1 LAVGEK
7 EDEEN
12 TGLLEPKEELLSG
25 DEEVEDNEDEDE
37 EEPPE
42 GDAGLEQEQE
52 QPNESQQ
59 QCWPTADEPAAPAAV
74 AKEEAEELQHPR
86 DEVVASDAAADAAA
100 AAAAATTATAAA
112 NANGHCKSSDA
123 DQEAEPEPEDLEL
136 DEDLLSLS
144 GDEDEDYDDE
154 ELQSLDSFYSDM
166 YSTHTS
172 SSYSPSISDGTM
184 TPNSHHL
191 PGAPTSAGASG
202 QEDHQHHHHSE
213 GKLNGGPDNEELVKP
228 KRLPHFHHHHHHH
241 YHHQQALK
249 IANKLRKINKEAKM
263 GAGGGGAGSGGAGS
277 KFDKLTGEGIKARG
291 DGSYQCQFCDKSFP
305 RLGYLKHHVQSHAEH
320 LPFKCEY
327 CSKLFKHKRSRDR
340 HKKLH
345 TNERNY
351 KCPHCEAAFSR
362 SDHLKIHMKTHDIQK
377 PFQCSMC
384 NRGYN
389 TAAALTSHMQKH
401 KKNAAI
407 LAAGGNPNALN
418 YSPRSTGSA
427 SASVSSNG
435 SLQKRRYA
443 LALASDSSPSRLD
456 FPKRSRSSH
465 VAAGNNNNTTA
476 TATPTPLLRCSYC
489 PKVTEFSSLEQL
501 NAHLQSVHEQQQQ
514 HQHAA
519 KTPSAPES
527 EGFQLSCEYCTMKF
541 GNIAGLFQHM
551 RSTHLDRLS
560 SPNSYYEHF
569 NRLATAGTFSPR
581 LALDLPK
588 IKPDL
593 GSPERET
600 TRAAEEDLPTDLS
613 SNKRRP
619 QTPTNSQ
626 QSQQLAPPA
635 APPGVFFCNQCNA
648 GLPDFESFRN
658 HLKSHIAEGMQMV
671 CPHCGL
677 SLPEQ
682 SEFERHVVGHFLI
695 TGSEF
700 NCSSSCGKS
709 FAKSED
715 LQQHLL
721 SEHVLT
727 LLKCSLCSELCESR
741 MAMQLH
747 LACTHSQETKLLR
760 CSACLELFRSDA
772 EFHVH
777 VKTRHQLGGHPS
789 MGATP
794 SAPANPL
801 QCMFCRAVC
810 SSELEMHFHL
820 AAHARQFRCPSCPET
835 FHVEF
840 LLDRHM
846 QSQHGG
852 GVKDKEQQRGSPNM
866 GSLYVNA
873 LLPPLAAAAAAA
885 AATNNNSSIIDYNV
899 AFKGLFGGGAGGGAA
914 SAAGAGSGGGSGGA
928 PPSGNKFY
936 SPLQVDTNALKAQ
949 TSPHPA
955 LMYGLS
961 QRYLM
966 EMYAAKSTSPAGGNE
981 GNPQPP
987 QANAPPSAPPSAA
1000 PTAAT
1005 FSCGMCE
1012 RQDLR
1017 SEAELHSHR
1026 KLAHNLKTG
1035 VSLRCAYCAGNFKSR
1050 AELEQHMKSCHNST
1064 GKHKCLICDEVFPS
1078 PAILAEHK
1086 LQHSKVGQSGKCS
1099 HCGQPLEDVAAF
1111 RAHLSEHG
1119 SDGATLP
1126 LACICCRQ
1134 TLHSEFELSLHAKF
1148 HTKSASSGGSLQE
1161 PVCALC
1167 LEPLPDVPV
1176 EGPAKLCEKC
1186 CRKHNLNG
1194 KRGKPSEQ
1202 PLQAPPGTGAGAGS
1216 GAAFVENRCNL
1227 CKMILPHAQKLQ
1239 EHLVEHTFAGTEQ
1252 RGFNCYICSAVFTA
1266 PGGLLNHMAEHG
1278 AHSRPYDCSLCPEK
1292 FYFRAELEHH
1302 QRSHE
1307 LRPQVTRPPKVEA
1320 PSIRNS
1326 SPICESPPSRS
1337 RSPEINVKQELYE
1350 TDTVESG
1357 GAGEDEPEENP
1368 QEDEEYIE
1376 VEQVPHETR
1385 TSELSSQLERS
1396 TSSA

>member
-1 LAVGEK
+1 MMALKMLYRGPSSRLENLIEK
-7 EDEEN
+7 IQA
-12 TGLLEPKEELLSG
+12 TKEIT
-25 DEEVEDNEDEDE
+25 N
-37 EEPPE
+37 
-42 GDAGLEQEQE
+42 
-52 QPNESQQ
+52 N
-59 QCWPTADEPAAPAAV
+59 
-74 AKEEAEELQHPR
+74 
-86 DEVVASDAAADAAA
+86 
-100 AAAAATTATAAA
+100 
-112 NANGHCKSSDA
+112 
-123 DQEAEPEPEDLEL
+123 
-136 DEDLLSLS
+136 
-144 GDEDEDYDDE
+144 
-154 ELQSLDSFYSDM
+154 DM

-172 SSYSPSISDGTM
+172 SSYSPSISDGTL
-184 TPNSHHL
+184 TPNSQQHQPQLATAAAAHTL
-191 PGAPTSAGASG
+191 EAPSG
-202 QEDHQHHHHSE
+202 EESKANGEAVAAQSELDQQEQE
-213 GKLNGGPDNEELVKP
+213 AARP
-228 KRLPHFHHHHHHH
+228 KRPAHLHHHHHH

-249 IANKLRKINKEAKM
+249 IANKLRKINKDAKLA
-263 GAGGGGAGSGGAGS
+263 AGGTGPGHGTAA
-277 KFDKLTGEGIKARG
+277 KFDKLTGEGIKSRG

-327 CSKLFKHKRSRDR
+327 CAKLFKHKRSRDR

-427 SASVSSNG
+427 SISSNG
-435 SLQKRRYA
+435 SLHKRRYA

-456 FPKRSRSSH
+456 FPKRSRAH
-465 VAAGNNNNTTA
+465 VPTTP
-476 TATPTPLLRCSYC
+476 TPTPLLRCSYC

-501 NAHLQSVHEQQQQ
+501 NAHLQSAHEQRETRSST
-514 HQHAA
+514 ATA
-519 KTPSAPES
+519 GVES
-527 EGFQLSCEYCTMKF
+527 GEAVQANGFQLSCEYCTMKF
-541 GNIAGLFQHM
+541 ANIAALFQHM
-551 RSTHLDRLS
+551 RATHLDRLS

-581 LALDLPK
+581 LALELPK
-588 IKPDL
+588 IKQDL
-593 GSPERET
+593 ASPQPQ
-600 TRAAEEDLPTDLS
+600 AAEKPEQELPTDLS

-619 QTPTNSQ
+619 LT
-626 QSQQLAPPA
+626 
-635 APPGVFFCNQCNA
+635 PPGVFFCNQCNA

-658 HLKSHIAEGMQMV
+658 HLKTHIAEGMQLI

-682 SEFERHVVGHFLI
+682 SEYERHVVAHFLI
-695 TGSEF
+695 SSSEF
-700 NCSSSCGKS
+700 NCSASCGKS
-709 FAKSED
+709 YAKAEE

-727 LLKCSLCSELCESR
+727 MLKCALCSELCENR
-741 MAMQLH
+741 MSMQLH
-747 LACTHSQETKLLR
+747 LACAHSQESKLLR
-760 CSACLELFRSDA
+760 CSACLELFRSDTD
-772 EFHVH
+772 FHVH
-777 VKTRHQLGGHPS
+777 VKTRHQLDRGSANGG
-789 MGATP
+789 AAAAAAAAAAAV

-810 SSELEMHFHL
+810 GSELEMHFHL

-852 GVKDKEQQRGSPNM
+852 GVKDKEPGSNM

-885 AATNNNSSIIDYNV
+885 AAATNNNNNNNNSNLHIDYNV
-899 AFKGLFGGGAGGGAA
+899 AFKGLFGGT
-914 SAAGAGSGGGSGGA
+914 
-928 PPSGNKFY
+928 PSPAQSNSKFY
-936 SPLQVDTNALKAQ
+936 SPLQVDTSALKPQQ
-949 TSPHPA
+949 TPHPA

-966 EMYAAKSTSPAGGNE
+966 EMYAAKATSPA
-981 GNPQPP
+981 
-987 QANAPPSAPPSAA
+987 ASAPELPAASSQATATASSAGGSSSY
-1000 PTAAT
+1000 
-1005 FSCGMCE
+1005 SCGMCE

-1035 VSLRCAYCAGNFKSR
+1035 VSLRCAYCSGNYKSR
-1050 AELEQHMKSCHNST
+1050 AELEQHMKSCHNSS
-1064 GKHKCLICDEVFPS
+1064 GKHKCLICDEIFPS

-1086 LQHSKVGQSGKCS
+1086 LQHSKVGQSGKCA
-1099 HCGQPLEDVAAF
+1099 HCGQQLEHVAAF
-1111 RAHLSEHG
+1111 RAHLGEHG
-1119 SDGATLP
+1119 NDGHLP
-1126 LACICCRQ
+1126 MACICCRQ

-1148 HTKSASSGGSLQE
+1148 HTKSPGSGSLQE

-1167 LEPLPDVPV
+1167 LEPLPGAAG
-1176 EGPAKLCEKC
+1176 ETAKLCEKC

-1194 KRGKPSEQ
+1194 KRKESTAA
-1202 PLQAPPGTGAGAGS
+1202 APPAPP
-1216 GAAFVENRCNL
+1216 AAPPATASTAYLENRCNL

-1266 PGGLLNHMAEHG
+1266 PAGLLTHIAEHG
-1278 AHSRPYDCSLCPEK
+1278 ARPYDCNLCPEK

-1302 QRSHE
+1302 QRAHE
-1307 LRPQVTRPPKVEA
+1307 LRPPPPAAARAAQPKQETHSSTASSPLA
-1320 PSIRNS
+1320 PS
-1326 SPICESPPSRS
+1326 PSH
-1337 RSPEINVKQELYE
+1337 VKQELYE
-1350 TDTVESG
+1350 SETANSPNAEQ
-1357 GAGEDEPEENP
+1357 PIQEE
-1368 QEDEEYIE
+1368 EEYIE
-1376 VEQVPHETR
+1376 VEQVPQETLR
-1385 TSELSSQLERS
+1385 SGELLSTERS
-1396 TSSA
+1396 SSSA

>member
-1 LAVGEK
+1 MMALKMLYRGPSSRLENLIEK
-7 EDEEN
+7 IQA
-12 TGLLEPKEELLSG
+12 TKEIT
-25 DEEVEDNEDEDE
+25 N
-37 EEPPE
+37 
-42 GDAGLEQEQE
+42 
-52 QPNESQQ
+52 N
-59 QCWPTADEPAAPAAV
+59 
-74 AKEEAEELQHPR
+74 
-86 DEVVASDAAADAAA
+86 
-100 AAAAATTATAAA
+100 
-112 NANGHCKSSDA
+112 
-123 DQEAEPEPEDLEL
+123 
-136 DEDLLSLS
+136 
-144 GDEDEDYDDE
+144 
-154 ELQSLDSFYSDM
+154 DM

-191 PGAPTSAGASG
+191 PGALTTAG
-202 QEDHQHHHHSE
+202 QEDHPIEGKMNGGSE
-213 GKLNGGPDNEELVKP
+213 GGELPKP
-228 KRLPHFHHHHHHH
+228 KRLPHFHHHHH

-263 GAGGGGAGSGGAGS
+263 GANGSAGSTGAVS
-277 KFDKLTGEGIKARG
+277 KFDKLTGEGIKSRG
-291 DGSYQCQFCDKSFP
+291 DGSYQCQFCEKTFP

-327 CSKLFKHKRSRDR
+327 CAKLFKHKRSRDR

-465 VAAGNNNNTTA
+465 VGGANTNTTA
-476 TATPTPLLRCSYC
+476 ATPTPLLRCSYC
-489 PKVTEFSSLEQL
+489 PKVAEFSSLEQL
-501 NAHLQSVHEQQQQ
+501 NAHLQSVHEQTV
-514 HQHAA
+514 
-519 KTPSAPES
+519 KTPDS

-551 RSTHLDRLS
+551 RATHMDRLS

-581 LALDLPK
+581 LAMDMPK

-593 GSPERET
+593 GSPERDS
-600 TRAAEEDLPTDLS
+600 RPAEEDLPTDLS

-619 QTPTNSQ
+619 VTPNPQTQN
-626 QSQQLAPPA
+626 QLPPPS

-658 HLKSHIAEGMQMV
+658 HLKSHIAEGMQLI

-721 SEHVLT
+721 AEHVLT
-727 LLKCSLCSELCESR
+727 LLKCSLCSEVCESR

-747 LACTHSQETKLLR
+747 LACSHSQETKLLR

-777 VKTRHQLGGHPS
+777 VKTRHQLSGHPTL
-789 MGATP
+789 GAN
-794 SAPANPL
+794 SNAPANPL

-852 GVKDKEQQRGSPNM
+852 VKDKEASSPNM

-899 AFKGLFGGGAGGGAA
+899 AFKGLFGGG
-914 SAAGAGSGGGSGGA
+914 GAGSGGGGSGPA
-928 PPSGNKFY
+928 PPPSSNKFY
-936 SPLQVDTNALKAQ
+936 SPLQVDTNALKTQ

-966 EMYAAKSTSPAGGNE
+966 EMYAAKSTSPAGDVTS
-981 GNPQPP
+981 NPQSTQASQASAAAPPPPP
-987 QANAPPSAPPSAA
+987 QNPP
-1000 PTAAT
+1000 TAT

-1119 SDGATLP
+1119 SDGGSLP

-1148 HTKSASSGGSLQE
+1148 HTKSSSSGGSLQE

-1167 LEPLPDVPV
+1167 LEPLPDAT
-1176 EGPAKLCEKC
+1176 EGPAKLCDKC

-1194 KRGKPSEQ
+1194 KRGKHTE
-1202 PLQAPPGTGAGAGS
+1202 PPAVLPPQS
-1216 GAAFVENRCNL
+1216 SSFVENRCNL

-1266 PGGLLNHMAEHG
+1266 PGGLLNHMSEHG

-1302 QRSHE
+1302 QRGHE
-1307 LRPQVTRPPKVEA
+1307 LRPRPSQPKVEVA
-1320 PSIRNS
+1320 SNQRNS
-1326 SPICESPPSRS
+1326 SPSQSPTV
-1337 RSPEINVKQELYE
+1337 RSPTIVKQELYE
-1350 TDTVESG
+1350 TDTVESN
-1357 GAGEDEPEENP
+1357 GAEDEPENP
-1368 QEDEEYIE
+1368 PDEEEYIE
-1376 VEQVPHETR
+1376 VEQMPHETR
-1385 TSELSSQLERS
+1385 PSEMGSQLERS

>member
-1 LAVGEK
+1 DDDDDV
-7 EDEEN
+7 D
-12 TGLLEPKEELLSG
+12 
-25 DEEVEDNEDEDE
+25 DDDDDVDDD
-37 EEPPE
+37 
-42 GDAGLEQEQE
+42 D
-52 QPNESQQ
+52 
-59 QCWPTADEPAAPAAV
+59 D
-74 AKEEAEELQHPR
+74 
-86 DEVVASDAAADAAA
+86 
-100 AAAAATTATAAA
+100 
-112 NANGHCKSSDA
+112 
-123 DQEAEPEPEDLEL
+123 
-136 DEDLLSLS
+136 
-144 GDEDEDYDDE
+144 DDE
-154 ELQSLDSFYSDM
+154 ELHSLDSFYSDM

-172 SSYSPSISDGTM
+172 SSYSPSISDGTL
-184 TPNSHHL
+184 TPNSQQPHPQL
-191 PGAPTSAGASG
+191 LAAG
-202 QEDHQHHHHSE
+202 EDPNAEQS
-213 GKLNGGPDNEELVKP
+213 KLNGDTATTAAADEEQERDREREREREPP
-228 KRLPHFHHHHHHH
+228 KLKRPAHLHHHHHHH

-249 IANKLRKINKEAKM
+249 IANKLRKINKEAKLS
-263 GAGGGGAGSGGAGS
+263 GPTAAAGGGGGGGGGAGAGGGNSGAAAA
-277 KFDKLTGEGIKARG
+277 KFDKLTGDGIKSRG
-291 DGSYQCQFCDKSFP
+291 DGSYQCQFCEKSFP

-327 CSKLFKHKRSRDR
+327 CAKLFKHKRSRDR

-427 SASVSSNG
+427 SASAASISSNG
-435 SLQKRRYA
+435 SLHKRRYA

-456 FPKRSRSSH
+456 YPKRSRGH
-465 VAAGNNNNTTA
+465 AHPP
-476 TATPTPLLRCSYC
+476 TPTPLLRCSYC
-489 PKVTEFSSLEQL
+489 PKPVEFSSLEQL
-501 NAHLQSVHEQQQQ
+501 NAHLQQAHEQPTTEPSE
-514 HQHAA
+514 AEA
-519 KTPSAPES
+519 KAQAN
-527 EGFQLSCEYCTMKF
+527 GFQLSCEYCTMRF
-541 GNIAGLFQHM
+541 ANIAGLFQHM
-551 RSTHLDRLS
+551 RATHLDRLS

-581 LALDLPK
+581 LALELPPK

-593 GSPERET
+593 GSPQRE
-600 TRAAEEDLPTDLS
+600 AALEKPEQELPTDLS
-613 SNKRRP
+613 SNKRR
-619 QTPTNSQ
+619 TVS
-626 QSQQLAPPA
+626 PPGGPAAVAASAAAA

-658 HLKSHIAEGMQMV
+658 HLKTHIAEGMQLV

-682 SEFERHVVGHFLI
+682 SEFERHVVAHFLI
-695 TGSEF
+695 ASCEF
-700 NCSSSCGKS
+700 NCAAGSCGKS
-709 FAKSED
+709 FAKADE
-715 LQQHLL
+715 LQQHLN
-721 SEHVLT
+721 SDHVLT
-727 LLKCSLCSELCESR
+727 LLKCALCAEICETR

-747 LACTHSQETKLLR
+747 LACAHGQETKLLR
-760 CSACLELFRSDA
+760 CSACLELFRTDTD
-772 EFHVH
+772 FHVH
-777 VKTRHQLGGHPS
+777 VKTRHPLVAGHQPPAS
-789 MGATP
+789 ATA
-794 SAPANPL
+794 APPAPGNPL

-810 SSELEMHFHL
+810 ASELEMHFHL

-852 GVKDKEQQRGSPNM
+852 GGGGVKERTPPKDSSPSM

-885 AATNNNSSIIDYNV
+885 AAASATNNNSSLHIDYNV
-899 AFKGLFGGGAGGGAA
+899 AFKGLFGGAGAA
-914 SAAGAGSGGGSGGA
+914 SAGGA
-928 PPSGNKFY
+928 PGGKFY
-936 SPLQVDTNALKAQ
+936 SPLQVDTSGLKAQ
-949 TSPHPA
+949 QPSPHPA

-966 EMYAAKSTSPAGGNE
+966 EMYAAKATSPAAG
-981 GNPQPP
+981 
-987 QANAPPSAPPSAA
+987 SAPEA
-1000 PTAAT
+1000 PAQSPAQQASGGTAAGSASSSY
-1005 FSCGMCE
+1005 SCGMCE

-1035 VSLRCAYCAGNFKSR
+1035 VSLRCAYCSGNFKSR
-1050 AELEQHMKSCHNST
+1050 AELEQHMKSCHNSS
-1064 GKHKCLICDEVFPS
+1064 GKHKCLICDEIFPS

-1086 LQHSKVGQSGKCS
+1086 LQHSKVGQSGKCA
-1099 HCGQPLEDVAAF
+1099 HCGQQLEHVAAF
-1111 RAHLSEHG
+1111 RAHLGEHG
-1119 SDGATLP
+1119 GDGNLP

-1148 HTKSASSGGSLQE
+1148 HTKSSGGNGAGIIGGGNLQE

-1167 LEPLPDVPV
+1167 LEPLPGAG
-1176 EGPAKLCEKC
+1176 ETAKLCDKC
-1186 CRKHNLNG
+1186 CRKHNLNLNG
-1194 KRGKPSEQ
+1194 KRSKE
-1202 PLQAPPGTGAGAGS
+1202 APPSAGHAPAGYL
-1216 GAAFVENRCNL
+1216 ENRCNL

-1266 PGGLLNHMAEHG
+1266 PAGLLGHIGEHG
-1278 AHSRPYDCSLCPEK
+1278 ARPYDCNLCPEK

-1302 QRSHE
+1302 QRAHE
-1307 LRPQVTRPPKVEA
+1307 LRPAPLPAAAPIPLPVPVPAARVAKQETRSSSA
-1320 PSIRNS
+1320 S
-1326 SPICESPPSRS
+1326 SPLALSPSR
-1337 RSPEINVKQELYE
+1337 VKQELYE
-1350 TDTVESG
+1350 SET
-1357 GAGEDEPEENP
+1357 AGSPPAHAAEAPP
-1368 QEDEEYIE
+1368 QDDEEYIE
-1376 VEQVPHETR
+1376 VEQMPLETR
-1385 TSELSSQLERS
+1385 AAELLTAAHTERS
-1396 TSSA
+1396 SSSA

>member
-1 LAVGEK
+1 VGEK
-7 EDEEN
+7 DDEEN
-12 TGLLEPKEELLSG
+12 TGGLLEPKEELLSG
-25 DEEVEDNEDEDE
+25 DEENEDNEDEDE
-37 EEPPE
+37 ELGPDEEAPE
-42 GDAGLEQEQE
+42 GGELAAQFGS
-52 QPNESQQ
+52 NESQKQ
-59 QCWPTADEPAAPAAV
+59 QQHQHQSWPTADEPVAPVAV
-74 AKEEAEELQHPR
+74 AKEEAEDAEAEAEELQHPR
-86 DEVVASDAAADAAA
+86 DGAAASDAATATTT
-100 AAAAATTATAAA
+100 AATDAA
-112 NANGHCKSSDA
+112 NANGHCKSS
-123 DQEAEPEPEDLEL
+123 EPEDGEPDAEEL
-136 DEDLLSLS
+136 DLDEELLSLS
-144 GDEDEDYDDE
+144 GDEDYDDE

-191 PGAPTSAGASG
+191 PGAPASLPG
-202 QEDHQHHHHSE
+202 QDQDHPRE
-213 GKLNGGPDNEELVKP
+213 GSTNGGLDGEVDLVKP

-263 GAGGGGAGSGGAGS
+263 GALGGAGAGGAGS
-277 KFDKLTGEGIKARG
+277 KFDKLTGEGIKSRG
-291 DGSYQCQFCDKSFP
+291 DGSYQCQFCEKSFP

-435 SLQKRRYA
+435 SLHKRRYA
-443 LALASDSSPSRLD
+443 LALATDSSPSRLD
-456 FPKRSRSSH
+456 YPQKRSRS
-465 VAAGNNNNTTA
+465 GTTTTA
-476 TATPTPLLRCSYC
+476 AATANATPTPLLRCSYC

-514 HQHAA
+514 PPV
-519 KTPSAPES
+519 KNPSQEA

-593 GSPERET
+593 GSPEQREL
-600 TRAAEEDLPTDLS
+600 RPAEEDLPTDLS

-619 QTPTNSQ
+619 LTPNPQ
-626 QSQQLAPPA
+626 PPP

-658 HLKSHIAEGMQMV
+658 HLKSHIAEGMQQV
-671 CPHCGL
+671 CPHCGV

-721 SEHVLT
+721 TEHVLT

-747 LACTHSQETKLLR
+747 LACAHSQETKLLR

-777 VKTRHQLGGHPS
+777 VKTRHQLGGHPALGS
-789 MGATP
+789 ATANTP
-794 SAPANPL
+794 SNPL
-801 QCMFCRAVC
+801 QCMFCRVVC

-852 GVKDKEQQRGSPNM
+852 GAGVKDKEASSPNM

-899 AFKGLFGGGAGGGAA
+899 AFKGLFGAAAGGG
-914 SAAGAGSGGGSGGA
+914 GGGSGA
-928 PPSGNKFY
+928 PTAPSSKFY

-966 EMYAAKSTSPAGGNE
+966 EMYAAKSASPPGSEGGASGQAV
-981 GNPQPP
+981 GN
-987 QANAPPSAPPSAA
+987 QAAAAAAPPPPPPAPQQAPP
-1000 PTAAT
+1000 TT

-1119 SDGATLP
+1119 SDGASLP

-1167 LEPLPDVPV
+1167 LEPLPDAT

-1194 KRGKPSEQ
+1194 KRSKPPSEPPVQSLQ
-1202 PLQAPPGTGAGAGS
+1202 PIQPPS

-1252 RGFNCYICSAVFTA
+1252 RGYNCYICSAVFTA
-1266 PGGLLNHMAEHG
+1266 AGGLLNHMAEHG
-1278 AHSRPYDCSLCPEK
+1278 AHTRPYDCNLCPEK

-1302 QRSHE
+1302 QRGHE
-1307 LRPQVTRPPKVEA
+1307 LRPQARPKMEV
-1320 PSIRNS
+1320 PSNRTSS
-1326 SPICESPPSRS
+1326 SPIDSPV
-1337 RSPEINVKQELYE
+1337 RSPTIVKQELYE
-1350 TDTVESG
+1350 TDTAQSAG
-1357 GAGEDEPEENP
+1357 GDEDEPENAH
-1368 QEDEEYIE
+1368 EDEEYIE
-1376 VEQVPHETR
+1376 VEQMPHEGR
-1385 TSELSSQLERS
+1385 PSDLERA

>member
-1 LAVGEK
+1 MMALKMLYRGPSSRLENLIEK
-7 EDEEN
+7 IQA
-12 TGLLEPKEELLSG
+12 TKEITS
-25 DEEVEDNEDEDE
+25 N
-37 EEPPE
+37 
-42 GDAGLEQEQE
+42 
-52 QPNESQQ
+52 
-59 QCWPTADEPAAPAAV
+59 
-74 AKEEAEELQHPR
+74 
-86 DEVVASDAAADAAA
+86 
-100 AAAAATTATAAA
+100 
-112 NANGHCKSSDA
+112 
-123 DQEAEPEPEDLEL
+123 
-136 DEDLLSLS
+136 
-144 GDEDEDYDDE
+144 
-154 ELQSLDSFYSDM
+154 DM

-191 PGAPTSAGASG
+191 PGAPNPAG
-202 QEDHQHHHHSE
+202 QEDHHPSE
-213 GKLNGGPDNEELVKP
+213 GKANGGAEGEELPKP

-249 IANKLRKINKEAKM
+249 IANKLRKINKETKM
-263 GAGGGGAGSGGAGS
+263 GAAAGAGSAGAGS
-277 KFDKLTGEGIKARG
+277 KFDKLTGEGIKSRG
-291 DGSYQCQFCDKSFP
+291 DGSYQCQFCEKTFP

-456 FPKRSRSSH
+456 FPKRSRS
-465 VAAGNNNNTTA
+465 GNLGGTTTT
-476 TATPTPLLRCSYC
+476 TATPTPMLRCSYC

-501 NAHLQSVHEQQQQ
+501 NAHLQSVHEQQPTG
-514 HQHAA
+514 
-519 KTPSAPES
+519 KSAPGQ
-527 EGFQLSCEYCTMKF
+527 EGETFQLSCEYCTMKF

-551 RSTHLDRLS
+551 RSTHMDRLS

-588 IKPDL
+588 IKQDL
-593 GSPERET
+593 GSPERES
-600 TRAAEEDLPTDLS
+600 RQAEEDLPTDLS

-619 QTPTNSQ
+619 LTPNPPSQT
-626 QSQQLAPPA
+626 QLAPPS

-658 HLKSHIAEGMQMV
+658 HLKSHIAEGMQLV

-721 SEHVLT
+721 SDHVLT

-747 LACTHSQETKLLR
+747 LACAHSQETKLLR

-777 VKTRHQLGGHPS
+777 VKTRHQLGGHPAL
-789 MGATP
+789 GATS
-794 SAPANPL
+794 SAPSNPL

-852 GVKDKEQQRGSPNM
+852 VKDKESNSPNM

-899 AFKGLFGGGAGGGAA
+899 AFKGLFGG
-914 SAAGAGSGGGSGGA
+914 SAGSGGGSAGGGAAGGA
-928 PPSGNKFY
+928 PPSSNKFY

-966 EMYAAKSTSPAGGNE
+966 EMYAAKSTSPAGNE
-981 GNPQPP
+981 GVGNPPVSTPQTAAPPP
-987 QANAPPSAPPSAA
+987 QSAQ
-1000 PTAAT
+1000 TAT

-1119 SDGATLP
+1119 SDGASLP

-1148 HTKSASSGGSLQE
+1148 HTKSSSSGGSLQE

-1167 LEPLPDVPV
+1167 LEPLPDAT
-1176 EGPAKLCEKC
+1176 EGPAKLCDKC

-1194 KRGKPSEQ
+1194 KRGKPTEPPSAS
-1202 PLQAPPGTGAGAGS
+1202 LQSQTPS
-1216 GAAFVENRCNL
+1216 SFVENRCNL

-1266 PGGLLNHMAEHG
+1266 PGGLLNHMGEHG
-1278 AHSRPYDCSLCPEK
+1278 AHSRPYDCSICPDK

-1307 LRPQVTRPPKVEA
+1307 QRPQVRAPVSKVEV
-1320 PSIRNS
+1320 PSIRKS
-1326 SPICESPPSRS
+1326 SPSQSPV
-1337 RSPEINVKQELYE
+1337 RSPTIVKQELYE
-1350 TDTVESG
+1350 TDTVESN
-1357 GAGEDEPEENP
+1357 AGEDEPENP
-1368 QEDEEYIE
+1368 PEEEEYIE
-1376 VEQVPHETR
+1376 VEQMPHETR
-1385 TSELSSQLERS
+1385 PAEIGSQMERS

>member
-1 LAVGEK
+1 MMALKMLYRGPSSRLENLIEK
-7 EDEEN
+7 IQA
-12 TGLLEPKEELLSG
+12 TKEIT
-25 DEEVEDNEDEDE
+25 N
-37 EEPPE
+37 
-42 GDAGLEQEQE
+42 
-52 QPNESQQ
+52 N
-59 QCWPTADEPAAPAAV
+59 
-74 AKEEAEELQHPR
+74 
-86 DEVVASDAAADAAA
+86 
-100 AAAAATTATAAA
+100 
-112 NANGHCKSSDA
+112 
-123 DQEAEPEPEDLEL
+123 
-136 DEDLLSLS
+136 
-144 GDEDEDYDDE
+144 
-154 ELQSLDSFYSDM
+154 DM

-184 TPNSHHL
+184 TPNAHHL
-191 PGAPTSAGASG
+191 ATASTNAL
-202 QEDHQHHHHSE
+202 Q
-213 GKLNGGPDNEELVKP
+213 EELHPGDGKSNGVPGEESAKP
-228 KRLPHFHHHHHHH
+228 KRQPHFHHHHHH

-263 GAGGGGAGSGGAGS
+263 AAAGAAGAGSGSGAAGGAAA
-277 KFDKLTGEGIKARG
+277 KFDKLTGEGIKSRG
-291 DGSYQCQFCDKSFP
+291 DGSYQCQFCDKTFP

-327 CSKLFKHKRSRDR
+327 CAKLFKHKRSRDR

-435 SLQKRRYA
+435 SLHKRRYA
-443 LALASDSSPSRLD
+443 LALATDSSSSRLD

-465 VAAGNNNNTTA
+465 VAGTP
-476 TATPTPLLRCSYC
+476 TPTPLLRCSYC
-489 PKVTEFSSLEQL
+489 PKATEFSSLEQL
-501 NAHLQSVHEQQQQ
+501 NAHLQNVHEQQQQ
-514 HQHAA
+514 QQQPQQQSQQQQQQSA
-519 KTPSAPES
+519 KTPVQEG

-551 RSTHLDRLS
+551 RATHLDRLS

-593 GSPERET
+593 GSPEPRES
-600 TRAAEEDLPTDLS
+600 RPSEDDLPTDLS

-619 QTPTNSQ
+619 QTPANA
-626 QSQQLAPPA
+626 APNPPPQAA
-635 APPGVFFCNQCNA
+635 APPGIFFCNQCNA

-658 HLKSHIAEGMQMV
+658 HLKSHIAEGMQLI

-682 SEFERHVVGHFLI
+682 SDFERHVVGHFLI
-695 TGSEF
+695 ANSEF
-700 NCSSSCGKS
+700 NCSASCGKS
-709 FAKSED
+709 FGKAEE
-715 LQQHLL
+715 LQQHLIT
-721 SEHVLT
+721 EHVLT
-727 LLKCSLCSELCESR
+727 LLKCGLCSEMCETR

-747 LACTHSQETKLLR
+747 LACAHSHETKLLR
-760 CSACLELFRSDA
+760 CSACMEVFRSDGD
-772 EFHVH
+772 FHVH
-777 VKTRHQLGGHPS
+777 VKTRHQLGNHHQHQQHHQQHHP
-789 MGATP
+789 MGGNGG
-794 SAPANPL
+794 SPANPL

-852 GVKDKEQQRGSPNM
+852 GKDKEQPPQSSPNM

-899 AFKGLFGGGAGGGAA
+899 AFKGLFGGGATGGSAPTGPAAA
-914 SAAGAGSGGGSGGA
+914 S
-928 PPSGNKFY
+928 KFY

-966 EMYAAKSTSPAGGNE
+966 EMYAAKSTSPANSTANESAAAAAAAGGGGVGVGVGIGGASSIN
-981 GNPQPP
+981 GPP
-987 QANAPPSAPPSAA
+987 AAQAPPPSAP
-1000 PTAAT
+1000 AAT

-1064 GKHKCLICDEVFPS
+1064 GKHKCLICDEIFPS

-1086 LQHSKVGQSGKCS
+1086 LQHSKVGQSGKCAHCS
-1099 HCGQPLEDVAAF
+1099 HPLEDVAAF

-1119 SDGATLP
+1119 SDGASLP

-1148 HTKSASSGGSLQE
+1148 HTKSSSSGGSLQE

-1167 LEPLPDVPV
+1167 LEPLPGAV
-1176 EGPAKLCEKC
+1176 EGPTTPAKLCEKC

-1194 KRGKPSEQ
+1194 KRSKASEGPAIQAQ
-1202 PLQAPPGTGAGAGS
+1202 P
-1216 GAAFVENRCNL
+1216 AAYLENRCNL

-1266 PGGLLNHMAEHG
+1266 PGGLLGHMAEHG
-1278 AHSRPYDCSLCPEK
+1278 AHSRPYDCNICPEK

-1302 QRSHE
+1302 QRAHE
-1307 LRPQVTRPPKVEA
+1307 LRPTVRPALAKPEPPMRRSA
-1320 PSIRNS
+1320 SPSP
-1326 SPICESPPSRS
+1326 SPV
-1337 RSPEINVKQELYE
+1337 RSPTTVKQELYD
-1350 TDTVESG
+1350 TDTGHSG
-1357 GAGEDEPEENP
+1357 GCDDEPEPAQDE
-1368 QEDEEYIE
+1368 EEYIE
-1376 VEQVPHETR
+1376 VERMPHETR
-1385 TSELSSQLERS
+1385 PRDVMSQLERA
-1396 TSSA
+1396 TNSA

>member
-1 LAVGEK
+1 MMALKMLYRGPSSRLENLIEK
-7 EDEEN
+7 IQA
-12 TGLLEPKEELLSG
+12 TKEIS
-25 DEEVEDNEDEDE
+25 N
-37 EEPPE
+37 
-42 GDAGLEQEQE
+42 
-52 QPNESQQ
+52 N
-59 QCWPTADEPAAPAAV
+59 
-74 AKEEAEELQHPR
+74 
-86 DEVVASDAAADAAA
+86 
-100 AAAAATTATAAA
+100 
-112 NANGHCKSSDA
+112 
-123 DQEAEPEPEDLEL
+123 
-136 DEDLLSLS
+136 
-144 GDEDEDYDDE
+144 
-154 ELQSLDSFYSDM
+154 DM

-172 SSYSPSISDGTM
+172 SSYSPSISDGTL
-184 TPNSHHL
+184 TPNSQQPHPQHL
-191 PGAPTSAGASG
+191 VAG
-202 QEDHQHHHHSE
+202 EDPHSE
-213 GKLNGGPDNEELVKP
+213 QSKTNGDISTTAEEDRERDREREREREREPTKL
-228 KRLPHFHHHHHHH
+228 KRPAHLHHHHHH

-249 IANKLRKINKEAKM
+249 IANKLRKINKEAKLT
-263 GAGGGGAGSGGAGS
+263 GPTGGGGAGGNTGATAAT
-277 KFDKLTGEGIKARG
+277 KFDKLTGDGIKNRG

-327 CSKLFKHKRSRDR
+327 CAKLFKHKRSRDR

-427 SASVSSNG
+427 SASASISSNG
-435 SLQKRRYA
+435 SLHKRRYA

-456 FPKRSRSSH
+456 YPKRSRGQQ
-465 VAAGNNNNTTA
+465 VPTTP
-476 TATPTPLLRCSYC
+476 TPTPLPTPLLRCSYC
-489 PKVTEFSSLEQL
+489 PKAMEFSSLEQL
-501 NAHLQSVHEQQQQ
+501 NAHLQQAHEQPTTEVT
-514 HQHAA
+514 HAA
-519 KTPSAPES
+519 GEES
-527 EGFQLSCEYCTMKF
+527 KLQANGFQLSCEYCTMRF
-541 GNIAGLFQHM
+541 SNIAGLFQHM
-551 RSTHLDRLS
+551 RATHLDRLS

-581 LALDLPK
+581 LALELPAK

-593 GSPERET
+593 SSPQLEKPEQ
-600 TRAAEEDLPTDLS
+600 ELPTDLS
-613 SNKRRP
+613 SNKRRTVSP
-619 QTPTNSQ
+619 PVVATTA
-626 QSQQLAPPA
+626 AP

-658 HLKSHIAEGMQMV
+658 HLKTHIAEGMQLI

-682 SEFERHVVGHFLI
+682 SEFERHVVAHFLI
-695 TGSEF
+695 ASCEF
-700 NCSSSCGKS
+700 NCSAGSCGKS
-709 FAKSED
+709 FAKSDE
-715 LQQHLL
+715 LQQHLQ

-727 LLKCSLCSELCESR
+727 LLKCALCAEICETR

-747 LACTHSQETKLLR
+747 LACAHGQETKLLR
-760 CSACLELFRSDA
+760 CSACLELFRNDTD
-772 EFHVH
+772 FHVH
-777 VKTRHQLGGHPS
+777 VKTRHQLAGNQGVAPPAPVAPGH
-789 MGATP
+789 
-794 SAPANPL
+794 APGPGQTNPL

-852 GVKDKEQQRGSPNM
+852 VKEHSPPQVKDSSPNM

-885 AATNNNSSIIDYNV
+885 AAATNNNSNLHIDYNV
-899 AFKGLFGGGAGGGAA
+899 AFKGLFGGAGAA
-914 SAAGAGSGGGSGGA
+914 APAAG
-928 PPSGNKFY
+928 KFY
-936 SPLQVDTNALKAQ
+936 SPLQVDTSGLKPQ
-949 TSPHPA
+949 QSPHPA

-966 EMYAAKSTSPAGGNE
+966 EMYAAKATSPAAASASEVPSTPSQSQPSSGGATS
-981 GNPQPP
+981 
-987 QANAPPSAPPSAA
+987 QA
-1000 PTAAT
+1000 AAT
-1005 FSCGMCE
+1005 GSSNYSCGMCE

-1035 VSLRCAYCAGNFKSR
+1035 VSLRCAYCSGNFKSR
-1050 AELEQHMKSCHNST
+1050 AELEQHMKSCHNSS
-1064 GKHKCLICDEVFPS
+1064 GKYKCLICDEIFPS

-1086 LQHSKVGQSGKCS
+1086 LQHSKVGQSGKCA
-1099 HCGQPLEDVAAF
+1099 HCGQQLEHVAAF

-1119 SDGATLP
+1119 GDGNLP
-1126 LACICCRQ
+1126 MACICCRQ

-1148 HTKSASSGGSLQE
+1148 HTKSSSGVGSLQE

-1167 LEPLPDVPV
+1167 LEPLPGAGDT
-1176 EGPAKLCEKC
+1176 AKLCDKC
-1186 CRKHNLNG
+1186 CRKHNLNLNG
-1194 KRGKPSEQ
+1194 KRSKESTAPSATA
-1202 PLQAPPGTGAGAGS
+1202 APANVAPS
-1216 GAAFVENRCNL
+1216 NYLENRCNL

-1266 PGGLLNHMAEHG
+1266 PAGLLSHIAEHG
-1278 AHSRPYDCSLCPEK
+1278 ARPYDCNLCPEK

-1302 QRSHE
+1302 QRAHE
-1307 LRPQVTRPPKVEA
+1307 LRPAAVPAAPAARVAKQETRSSSTSA
-1320 PSIRNS
+1320 SASAS
-1326 SPICESPPSRS
+1326 SPIALSPRH
-1337 RSPEINVKQELYE
+1337 VKQELYE
-1350 TDTVESG
+1350 SETAPSPPLATEATVQ
-1357 GAGEDEPEENP
+1357 DE
-1368 QEDEEYIE
+1368 EEYIE
-1376 VEQVPHETR
+1376 VEQMPLETR
-1385 TSELSSQLERS
+1385 SSELLTTGHPERS
-1396 TSSA
+1396 SSSA

>member
-1 LAVGEK
+1 MSRRKQAKPRACLKLGEK
-7 EDEEN
+7 EEETQPN
-12 TGLLEPKEELLSG
+12 VGDLLEPKEELLSA
-25 DEEVEDNEDEDE
+25 DEEDGEEDAEAEEDAEGELLTE
-37 EEPPE
+37 EKP
-42 GDAGLEQEQE
+42 LK
-52 QPNESQQ
+52 PNESQPQ
-59 QCWPTADEPAAPAAV
+59 SHWTTADEDPAGGSLVP
-74 AKEEAEELQHPR
+74 KEEAEEVQHPR
-86 DEVVASDAAADAAA
+86 DKEGPAAGGASD
-100 AAAAATTATAAA
+100 AAA
-112 NANGHCKSSDA
+112 NANGHCKSSVRTHNKNNPDDEEDA
-123 DQEAEPEPEDLEL
+123 VADAENAEEEPEDMDL
-136 DEDLLSLS
+136 DDDLLSLS
-144 GDEDEDYDDE
+144 GEEDYDDE

-172 SSYSPSISDGTM
+172 SSYSPSISDGTL

-191 PGAPTSAGASG
+191 AATSASAG
-202 QEDHQHHHHSE
+202 QEDPHLTAE
-213 GKLNGGPDNEELVKP
+213 GKSNGIPGEEPAKP
-228 KRLPHFHHHHHHH
+228 KRQPHFHHHHH

-263 GAGGGGAGSGGAGS
+263 AAAGGALAGTGAGGGAAA
-277 KFDKLTGEGIKARG
+277 KFDKLTGEGIKSRG
-291 DGSYQCQFCDKSFP
+291 DGSYQCQFCDKTFP

-327 CSKLFKHKRSRDR
+327 CAKLFKHKRSRDR

-435 SLQKRRYA
+435 SLHKRRYA
-443 LALASDSSPSRLD
+443 LALATDSSPSRLD

-465 VAAGNNNNTTA
+465 VGSTP
-476 TATPTPLLRCSYC
+476 TPTPLLRCSYC
-489 PKVTEFSSLEQL
+489 PKATEFSSLEQL
-501 NAHLQSVHEQQQQ
+501 NAHLQNVHEQPQPPQQPQQSQQQ
-514 HQHAA
+514 QSA
-519 KTPSAPES
+519 KTPVQEG

-551 RSTHLDRLS
+551 RATHLDRLS

-588 IKPDL
+588 IKTDL
-593 GSPERET
+593 GSPEREN
-600 TRAAEEDLPTDLS
+600 RPSEDDLPTDLS

-619 QTPTNSQ
+619 QTPS
-626 QSQQLAPPA
+626 APPNPPHA
-635 APPGVFFCNQCNA
+635 TAPPGIFFCNQCNA

-658 HLKSHIAEGMQMV
+658 HLKSHIAEGMQLI

-695 TGSEF
+695 ANSEF

-709 FAKSED
+709 FGKAEE
-715 LQQHLL
+715 LQQHLIT
-721 SEHVLT
+721 EHVLT
-727 LLKCSLCSELCESR
+727 LLKCALCSEMCETR

-747 LACTHSQETKLLR
+747 LACAHSQETKLLR
-760 CSACLELFRSDA
+760 CSACMEVFRSDGD
-772 EFHVH
+772 FHVH
-777 VKTRHQLGGHPS
+777 VKTRHQLGNHHHP
-789 MGATP
+789 MGGN
-794 SAPANPL
+794 SSPANPL

-852 GVKDKEQQRGSPNM
+852 VKDKELPPQSSPNM

-899 AFKGLFGGGAGGGAA
+899 AFKGLFGGGSTGGNAPTGP
-914 SAAGAGSGGGSGGA
+914 SAAG
-928 PPSGNKFY
+928 KFY
-936 SPLQVDTNALKAQ
+936 SPLQVETNALKTQ

-966 EMYAAKSTSPAGGNE
+966 EMYAAKSTSPANSAANESAGGGTSSINAPPA
-981 GNPQPP
+981 PQPP
-987 QANAPPSAPPSAA
+987 PPPAPAV
-1000 PTAAT
+1000 T

-1064 GKHKCLICDEVFPS
+1064 GKHKCLICDEIFPS

-1086 LQHSKVGQSGKCS
+1086 LQHSKVGQSGKCAHCS
-1099 HCGQPLEDVAAF
+1099 HPLEDVVAF

-1119 SDGATLP
+1119 SDGASLP

-1148 HTKSASSGGSLQE
+1148 HTKSSSSGGCLQE
-1161 PVCALC
+1161 PACALC
-1167 LEPLPDVPV
+1167 LEPLPGAV
-1176 EGPAKLCEKC
+1176 EGPTTPAKLCEKC

-1194 KRGKPSEQ
+1194 KRNKASEAPVVQAQ
-1202 PLQAPPGTGAGAGS
+1202 PTPYL
-1216 GAAFVENRCNL
+1216 ENRCNL
-1227 CKMILPHAQKLQ
+1227 CKMILPHTQKLQ

-1266 PGGLLNHMAEHG
+1266 PGGLLGHMAEHG
-1278 AHSRPYDCSLCPEK
+1278 AHSRPYDCNLCPEK

-1302 QRSHE
+1302 QRAHE
-1307 LRPQVTRPPKVEA
+1307 LRPTVRPTITKPEPPMRGSA
-1320 PSIRNS
+1320 SPSP
-1326 SPICESPPSRS
+1326 SPV
-1337 RSPEINVKQELYE
+1337 RSPATVKQELYD
-1350 TDTVESG
+1350 TDTGHSG
-1357 GAGEDEPEENP
+1357 GGDDEPEPAQDE
-1368 QEDEEYIE
+1368 EEYIE
-1376 VEQVPHETR
+1376 VEQIPHETR
-1385 TSELSSQLERS
+1385 PRDVVSQMERA
-1396 TSSA
+1396 TNSA

>member
-1 LAVGEK
+1 MMALKMLYRGPSSRLENLIEK
-7 EDEEN
+7 IQA
-12 TGLLEPKEELLSG
+12 TKEIT
-25 DEEVEDNEDEDE
+25 N
-37 EEPPE
+37 
-42 GDAGLEQEQE
+42 
-52 QPNESQQ
+52 N
-59 QCWPTADEPAAPAAV
+59 
-74 AKEEAEELQHPR
+74 
-86 DEVVASDAAADAAA
+86 
-100 AAAAATTATAAA
+100 
-112 NANGHCKSSDA
+112 
-123 DQEAEPEPEDLEL
+123 
-136 DEDLLSLS
+136 
-144 GDEDEDYDDE
+144 
-154 ELQSLDSFYSDM
+154 DM

-191 PGAPTSAGASG
+191 PGALAAAGH
-202 QEDHQHHHHSE
+202 EDHPAE
-213 GKLNGGPDNEELVKP
+213 GKVNGGPEGGDLPKP
-228 KRLPHFHHHHHHH
+228 KRLPHFHHHHH

-263 GAGGGGAGSGGAGS
+263 GANGGAGSAGAVS
-277 KFDKLTGEGIKARG
+277 KFDKLTGEGIKSRG
-291 DGSYQCQFCDKSFP
+291 DGSYQCQFCEKTFP

-456 FPKRSRSSH
+456 FPKRSRSGH
-465 VAAGNNNNTTA
+465 VGGGTTT

-501 NAHLQSVHEQQQQ
+501 NAHLQSVHEQQPQQ
-514 HQHAA
+514 QGTA
-519 KTPSAPES
+519 KTPVQEG

-551 RSTHLDRLS
+551 RGTHMDRLS

-593 GSPERET
+593 GSPERES
-600 TRAAEEDLPTDLS
+600 RPAEEELPTDLS

-619 QTPTNSQ
+619 LTPSPQTQ
-626 QSQQLAPPA
+626 QSQLAPPS

-747 LACTHSQETKLLR
+747 LACAHSQETKLLR

-777 VKTRHQLGGHPS
+777 VKTRHQLGGHPTL
-789 MGATP
+789 GATS
-794 SAPANPL
+794 SAPSNPL
-801 QCMFCRAVC
+801 QCMFCRVVC

-852 GVKDKEQQRGSPNM
+852 VKDKESNSPNM

-899 AFKGLFGGGAGGGAA
+899 AFKGLFGGGAGG
-914 SAAGAGSGGGSGGA
+914 AGSGGGGGAAGGA

-966 EMYAAKSTSPAGGNE
+966 EMYAAKSTSPAGNE
-981 GNPQPP
+981 GVGNPQPP
-987 QANAPPSAPPSAA
+987 APQATAPPPPPPSSA
-1000 PTAAT
+1000 TAT

-1099 HCGQPLEDVAAF
+1099 HCGQQLEDVAAF

-1119 SDGATLP
+1119 SDGASLP

-1148 HTKSASSGGSLQE
+1148 HTKSSSSGGSLQE

-1167 LEPLPDVPV
+1167 LEPLPDAT
-1176 EGPAKLCEKC
+1176 EGPAKLCDKC

-1194 KRGKPSEQ
+1194 KRGKPTDPPASLQ
-1202 PLQAPPGTGAGAGS
+1202 PPVS
-1216 GAAFVENRCNL
+1216 SFVENRCNL

-1266 PGGLLNHMAEHG
+1266 PGGLLNHMGEHG

-1302 QRSHE
+1302 QRGHE
-1307 LRPQVTRPPKVEA
+1307 QRPQARPSVSKAEA
-1320 PSIRNS
+1320 PAKRNT
-1326 SPICESPPSRS
+1326 SPSQSPV
-1337 RSPEINVKQELYE
+1337 RSPTVVKQELYE
-1350 TDTVESG
+1350 TDTVESA
-1357 GAGEDEPEENP
+1357 GAEDEQQNAPDE
-1368 QEDEEYIE
+1368 EEYIE
-1376 VEQVPHETR
+1376 VEQMPHETR
-1385 TSELSSQLERS
+1385 PSEIGSQLERS

>member
-1 LAVGEK
+1 VNLQNDGLPVAVGEK

-25 DEEVEDNEDEDE
+25 DEENEDNEEEDE
-37 EEPPE
+37 EMADEEAPE
-42 GDAGLEQEQE
+42 GGELKS
-52 QPNESQQ
+52 NESQPHQ
-59 QCWPTADEPAAPAAV
+59 QSCWPTADEPVAPVAV
-74 AKEEAEELQHPR
+74 AKEEAQEAEELQHPR
-86 DEVVASDAAADAAA
+86 DEAAASDAATSATATASAAA
-100 AAAAATTATAAA
+100 AAAAAAAL
-112 NANGHCKSSDA
+112 
-123 DQEAEPEPEDLEL
+123 EPEDLDL
-136 DEDLLSLS
+136 DDEELLSLS
-144 GDEDEDYDDE
+144 GDEDYDDE

-191 PGAPTSAGASG
+191 PGAPGALVAGQD
-202 QEDHQHHHHSE
+202 QEHPAGE
-213 GKLNGGPDNEELVKP
+213 GKANGGHEVGEDLVKP
-228 KRLPHFHHHHHHH
+228 KRMHHFHPHHHHH

-249 IANKLRKINKEAKM
+249 IANKLRKINKEAKL
-263 GAGGGGAGSGGAGS
+263 GAGGGGGAGS
-277 KFDKLTGEGIKARG
+277 KFDKLTGEGIKSRG
-291 DGSYQCQFCDKSFP
+291 DGSYQCQFCEKSFP

-435 SLQKRRYA
+435 SLHKRRYA
-443 LALASDSSPSRLD
+443 LALATDSSPSRLD
-456 FPKRSRSSH
+456 YPKRSRSNH
-465 VAAGNNNNTTA
+465 ATA
-476 TATPTPLLRCSYC
+476 TANATPTPLLRCSYC

-501 NAHLQSVHEQQQQ
+501 NVHLQSVHEQQQQ
-514 HQHAA
+514 AGPDR
-519 KTPSAPES
+519 KTTPGASEG

-581 LALDLPK
+581 LAPLDMPK

-593 GSPERET
+593 GSPEQRLP
-600 TRAAEEDLPTDLS
+600 EEDLPTDLS
-613 SNKRRP
+613 SNKRRLM
-619 QTPTNSQ
+619 T
-626 QSQQLAPPA
+626 PPA
-635 APPGVFFCNQCNA
+635 AAPATTTAAGPPGVFFCNQCNA

-658 HLKSHIAEGMQMV
+658 HLKSHIAEGMQQV

-682 SEFERHVVGHFLI
+682 SDFERHVVGHFLI

-700 NCSSSCGKS
+700 NCSGSCGKS
-709 FAKSED
+709 FAKAED

-721 SEHVLT
+721 AEHVLT
-727 LLKCSLCSELCESR
+727 LLKCSLCAEVCESR

-747 LACTHSQETKLLR
+747 LACAHSQETKLLR

-777 VKTRHQLGGHPS
+777 VKTRHQLGGHPAL
-789 MGATP
+789 GGVPA
-794 SAPANPL
+794 SAPSNPL

-852 GVKDKEQQRGSPNM
+852 GPLKEAKEASSPNM

-899 AFKGLFGGGAGGGAA
+899 AFKGLFGASAGGAQGGAG
-914 SAAGAGSGGGSGGA
+914 A
-928 PPSGNKFY
+928 PPGSKFY
-936 SPLQVDTNALKAQ
+936 SPLQVDTNALKPQ

-966 EMYAAKSTSPAGGNE
+966 EMYAAKSASPPGNE
-981 GNPQPP
+981 GTGNPAAQ
-987 QANAPPSAPPSAA
+987 AA
-1000 PTAAT
+1000 PTAPAPAPPPPPPAPPSSGPPT
-1005 FSCGMCE
+1005 TYSCGMCE

-1099 HCGQPLEDVAAF
+1099 HCGHPLEDVAAF

-1119 SDGATLP
+1119 SDGGSLP

-1167 LEPLPDVPV
+1167 LEPLPDAS

-1194 KRGKPSEQ
+1194 KRGKPASEPS
-1202 PLQAPPGTGAGAGS
+1202 PLQAP
-1216 GAAFVENRCNL
+1216 AAAAPASSFVENRCNL

-1252 RGFNCYICSAVFTA
+1252 RGYNCYICSAVFTA
-1266 PGGLLNHMAEHG
+1266 PGGLLNHMGEHG
-1278 AHSRPYDCSLCPEK
+1278 AHTRPYDCSLCPEK

-1302 QRSHE
+1302 QRGHE
-1307 LRPQVTRPPKVEA
+1307 LRPLARPQA
-1320 PSIRNS
+1320 PPAVPSKADRNS
-1326 SPICESPPSRS
+1326 SPRVSPVQARSPPSQTV
-1337 RSPEINVKQELYE
+1337 VKQELYE
-1350 TDTVESG
+1350 TETVASG
-1357 GAGEDEPEENP
+1357 GEEEQRENAGPEE
-1368 QEDEEYIE
+1368 EEYIE
-1376 VEQVPHETR
+1376 VEQMPHETR
-1385 TSELSSQLERS
+1385 PSELGAPMERS